1 VPVTL
6 AEGRDG
12 ATLRVRVP
20 AKLNLFL
27 SVRGIRDDGFHE
39 LVTVFQS
46 VSLHDELRCALV
58 GLPGRLHH
66 PAARRRM
73 RVELWADSTVPQG
86 GHNLALRAALR
97 LGELSGIVPTLD
109 GADRDAVR
117 TIIDLDKR
125 IPMTA
130 GLAGG
135 SADAAGAL
143 VALNR
148 LWNCGLSV
156 GQLRGVGADLGSDVP
171 FCVTGGTA
179 LGVGR
184 GADITPVMS
193 GGPFHWVICPDPE
206 PLSTP
211 EVYRMWDQRC
221 APGTTDPDETLLAL
235 RSTDVRRLAASL
247 HNELQPAAF
256 TVRPRLAER
265 RERLLDAGALAAVL
279 AGSGPTLAALA
290 ADEDGAQ
297 AVAAAV
303 EPWCPDR
310 IVVTSPAGGPE
321 LSVVGAPSDTG
332 PLLRTLE

>member
-1 VPVTL
+1 MTL

-58 GLPGRLHH
+58 GLPGRRHH
-66 PAARRRM
+66 PAGRRRM
-73 RVELWADSTVPQG
+73 RVELWADPTAPQG
-86 GHNLALRAALR
+86 GDNLALRAALR
-97 LGELSGIVPTLD
+97 LAELSGIVPTP
-109 GADRDAVR
+109 GTAARDAVR

-148 LWNCGLSV
+148 LWGCGLTV
-156 GQLRGVGADLGSDVP
+156 DQLRGVGAELGSDVP

-184 GADITPVMS
+184 GTDITPVMS

-206 PLSTP
+206 PLATP
-211 EVYRMWDQRC
+211 EVYRVWDQRC
-221 APGTTDPDETLLAL
+221 APGTIDPDETLLAL
-235 RSTDVRRLAASL
+235 RSSDVGRLAAAL
-247 HNELQPAAF
+247 HNELEPAAF
-256 TVRPRLAER
+256 VVRPRLAER
-265 RERLLDAGALAAVL
+265 RRRLLDAGAVAAVL
-279 AGSGPTLAALA
+279 AGSGPTLLGLV
-290 ADEDGAQ
+290 ADEGAAQ
-297 AVAAAV
+297 TLAAAV
-303 EPWCPDR
+303 EPWCPQR
-310 IVVTSPAGGPE
+310 IVATSPAGGPE
-321 LSVVGAPSDTG
+321 LSIIAAPSDTG

>member
-1 VPVTL
+1 VTL
-6 AEGRDG
+6 AEGPDG
-12 ATLRVRVP
+12 VTLRVRVP

-27 SVRGIRDDGFHE
+27 SVRGIRDDGYHE

-58 GLPGRLHH
+58 GLPGRRHH
-66 PAARRRM
+66 PAGRRRM
-73 RVELWADSTVPQG
+73 RLELWADPAVPQG
-86 GHNLALRAALR
+86 DDNLALRAALR
-97 LGELSGIVPTLD
+97 LGALSGVQPTP

-148 LWNCGLSV
+148 LWGCGLSV
-156 GQLRGVGADLGSDVP
+156 DQLRAVGAELGSDVP

-184 GADITPVMS
+184 GTDITPVMS

-211 EVYRMWDQRC
+211 EVYRAWDRHC
-221 APGTTDPDETLLAL
+221 APGASAPDATLLAL
-235 RSTDVRRLAASL
+235 RSGDVGRLAAAL

-256 TVRPRLAER
+256 AVRPGLADR
-265 RERLLDAGALAAVL
+265 QRRLLDAGALAAVV
-279 AGSGPTLAALA
+279 AGSGPTLVGLA
-290 ADEDGAQ
+290 AD
-297 AVAAAV
+297 AAAAHALADAV
-303 EPWCPDR
+303 EPWCPQR
-310 IVVTSPAGGPE
+310 IVATSPAGGPE
-321 LSVVGAPSDTG
+321 LSAVVAASDTG